1 MKRVHIT
8 TPIFYPNAKPHLG
21 HFYTSVLCDVQNRY
35 CNLYKFDNTKN
46 DTKFTTGTDEHG
58 LKIQNAALKMN
69 LSTQQFVDNLSLT
82 FKDLCAKSN
91 VKYDR
96 FIRTTDSDHIT
107 EVHNL
112 WNMCKHVIFLD
123 DHAGWI
129 NFGFFSI

>member
-8 TPIFYPNAKPHLG
+8 TPIYPNAKPHLG
-21 HFYTSVLCDVQNRY
+21 HFYKCSLRCSKQIISR
-35 CNLYKFDNTKN
+35 NLYKFDNTKN

-112 WNMCKHVIFLD
+112 MEHV
-123 DHAGWI
+123 
-129 NFGFFSI
+129 